1 MNEQTL
7 KFIEHHG
14 VKGMKWGVRNEKKN
28 RAPSGDFK
36 KTIGL
41 RGRPV
46 HQLSNRQLKVVNER
60 LNLEQNYLRMHQHQS
75 KTDAGHAAVKKYL
88 GMATTAASIYTLMK
102 SPPGQALIN
111 AGKSFVSTGKIL
123 KLIK

>member
-1 MNEQTL
+1 MNEKTL
-7 KFIEHHG
+7 EFLEHYG
-14 VKGMKWGVRNEKKN
+14 VKGMRWGVRNEKKN

-60 LNLEQNYLRMHQHQS
+60 LNLEQNYLRMNRS

-102 SPPGQALIN
+102 SPPGQAFIK
-111 AGKSFVSTGKIL
+111 AGKSFVNTVKIL